1 MTQHTAR
8 RTFGFIG
15 PCVRGAPG
23 PSTLAGLPLLILLLV
38 VTGCQHPRSQPAV
51 IRHQQEVTA
60 HATQESGDVEVALLT
75 YNIWGLPR
83 WLTGASSS
91 RFSRISHE
99 LQQWEPEIVF
109 LQEVWL
115 SRAYEA
121 LPHLGAWSVARG
133 PHCAWFR
140 RPSGLVTLSRFPI
153 LSAHFHPF
161 RARAWPDSLVQKG
174 ALKLTVDL
182 GEGRRLNLWNVHLQA
197 GPKHHHVRTL
207 QITELGGWVRG
218 SNDGQIA
225 DLVAGDFNCTPDSPQ
240 YEQLAALLGW
250 DVHTITRQEHFV
262 TYDGRSA
269 NPTMART
276 LDYVFVRPQTAVR
289 FAHANPQVAFNADR
303 LQDRLSDHLGIHV
316 NLNLEL
322 TPASERAASFESLV
336 WNPIRSDPLG
346 EWIDD

>member
-8 RTFGFIG
+8 QTSTGTG
-15 PCVRGAPG
+15 LHGRGMPG
-23 PSTLAGLPLLILLLV
+23 PAILAGLPLLMLLLLV
-38 VTGCQHPRSQPAV
+38 SGCQHPQSKPAV
-51 IRHQQEVTA
+51 IRHHPEVTA
-60 HATQESGDVEVALLT
+60 PATQETAAVDVALLT

-115 SRAYEA
+115 SRAYQA

-153 LSAHFHPF
+153 LSGTFHPF
-161 RARAWPDSLVQKG
+161 QTRAWPDSLVQKG
-174 ALKLTVDL
+174 ALKLTIDL
-182 GEGRRLNLWNVHLQA
+182 GQGRRLNLWNVHLQA
-197 GPKHHHVRTL
+197 GAKHHHVRTR
-207 QITELGGWVRG
+207 QIAELGEWIRA
-218 SNDGQIA
+218 SNDDQIA

-250 DVHTITRQEHFV
+250 DVHSITRQEHFV

-269 NPTMART
+269 NPAMGRT
-276 LDYVFVRPQTAVR
+276 LDYVFVRPQTPVR
-289 FAHANPQVAFNADR
+289 FAHANPQVAFAADR
-303 LQDRLSDHLGIHV
+303 LEDRLSDHLGIHV

-322 TPASERAASFESLV
+322 TPASERAASFESLA
-336 WNPIRSDPLG
+336 WNPIRFDLMG
-346 EWIDD
+346 ELVED